1 MDYSITLPFSAEDI
15 EKIKNQD
22 VLYLNGTIY
31 SARDAAHKRMYD
43 AINEYLEK
51 TGKTLAQVTSAE
63 LFENGVTPID
73 LTGKVLYYLGPTPAK
88 PGQVIGSAGPT
99 TSSRMDK
106 YTPLLL
112 DLGLAGMVGKGRRSD
127 DVKAAIKR
135 NKAIYMG
142 ATGGAGALLS
152 KCIKSSEVIA
162 YDDLGTEAIRKME
175 VDNFPVTV
183 LIDSFGEAFRV

>member
-1 MDYSITLPFSAEDI
+1 MDYNITLPFSAEDI

-51 TGKTLAQVTSAE
+51 TGKTVTQVTSAE

-175 VDNFPVTV
+175 VENFPVTV
-183 LIDSFGEAFRV
+183 LIDSEGGAFRV

>member
-43 AINEYLEK
+43 AINGYLEK
-51 TGKTLAQVTSAE
+51 TGKTVTQVTSAE

-175 VDNFPVTV
+175 VENFPVTV
-183 LIDSFGEAFRV
+183 LIDSEGGAFRV